1 MENFRFSICG
11 LKNTHFL
18 RKYQLSSANA
28 STHVR
33 AKDQLF
39 CHDKII
45 LVHICKN
52 QIPNP
57 KVKFFLKKSEKT

>member
-18 RKYQLSSANA
+18 QKSQLSFANT
-28 STHVR
+28 STHLR

-39 CHDKII
+39 CHDKSI
-45 LVHICKN
+45 LEYIRKN
-52 QIPNP
+52 RIPNP